1 MRYAIIENEYFALE
15 NLRRLV
21 EHVSPG
27 SRLVFSSESVR
38 ESVEYFRTGA
48 TPDLVFLDIERVDG
62 NCFQIMEQATISSP
76 VIFTTA
82 YDHYALEAFRLDT
95 VDYLLKPV
103 SEQALRRALD
113 RFSRRQ
119 VAAPDQD
126 LAQRILSR
134 LEGRSAYPSRVL
146 VSQREGYSFVDTDD
160 IAYIYAEDK
169 CVFLADRQGRDHITM
184 YSSLARA
191 EDELDPARFFRISR
205 KVIAAIGAV
214 GKVSRHLGG
223 RLSIQFRTA
232 GSPRRE
238 TVSPSLRAEFLQWLG
253 ASG

>member
-48 TPDLVFLDIERVDG
+48 TPDLVFLDIELVDG
-62 NCFQIMEQATISSP
+62 NCFQIMEQASISSP

-169 CVFLADRQGRDHITM
+169 CVFLN
-184 YSSLARA
+184 
-191 EDELDPARFFRISR
+191 EPFC
-205 KVIAAIGAV
+205 
-214 GKVSRHLGG
+214 
-223 RLSIQFRTA
+223 
-232 GSPRRE
+232 
-238 TVSPSLRAEFLQWLG
+238 TVEIVL
-253 ASG
+253 